1 MKRHLL
7 NGAAAAVLAAST
19 ALTAQTAWASDS
31 GETAGPIRAYGGD
44 IDPFGGD
51 IDPFGG
57 DIDPFGGDIDPFGGD
72 IDPFGGDID
81 PFGGDIDPFGGD
93 IDPFRADRNP
103 FYGEISPFWGDI
115 TVYWGDINPFGGDI
129 DPFGGDIDPFGG
141 DIDPFGGDIDPFWG
155 DLSSL
160 GGDIDPFGGDIDPFG
175 GDIDPFGGDI
185 DPFWRE
191 IGPFWGDL
199 SASWGDIDPF
209 TGDYQPIAGQLDE
222 LFTRADSVFGDAIES
237 STGQS
242 MDEAFLNGLLANF
255 GIDRNDPGSLADVS
269 SAERSEFFL
278 AFYDHLM
285 SYTGID
291 HVDFWMPAINWSP
304 ALSQYNG
311 GGRHAR
317 IGLLDFSTRSSDGLF
332 QVSQGD
338 HGTLEFHHG
347 SAVRSLINAPLDGS
361 GVMGVAPEAR
371 IISFDPFDD
380 TQTTDWGTVEFGLSY
395 LSLAQSDIVNLSM
408 GVPGWTLNP
417 EWGDVFSSPLVRL
430 FNDNMLFVMAAG
442 NDGQAQTVDIDWT
455 GVDTL
460 DNLLIVGSVDPG
472 GRISSFSNRPGD
484 ACLTVQGVCEAGN
497 RLMDRFLVAPGELVL
512 AEDGNGGVI
521 RLSGTSFAA
530 PLVSGAAALAK
541 GQWWW
546 LEGADLADLL
556 LESAQDLGEPGVDAV
571 YGHGLLNVAGA
582 MAPLNPD
589 ELYVVSRRGQRISAG
604 DVMVD
609 GGRLRFRNST
619 RDSVVVFEDINDTFR
634 DFEVTLDNLTV
645 GSTLSDSVS
654 AVYAETYI
662 YERTTGGSNGASF
675 ADAAMLDRPLL
686 REGNLE
692 VTAFVAAADP
702 RGRGMTRQLGFQ
714 TGLRFADTATGRD
727 VTIGVGEG
735 ALALTGQS
743 GFGLFSDHRPE
754 TGGVNPV
761 LGFASGGVFAASGFQ
776 LGERTRLTVGSTMT
790 REEQTFFMPGTGEE
804 QPLFDGLSPY
814 QAVAFNMALEHRL
827 TDTATLH
834 GAVTQL
840 HESTGLLG
848 AQGTGPLD
856 FTGGADTS
864 AFTLG
869 LDARLMPRL
878 QVSASTTAAVTRQTA
893 FDSGLLD
900 LNDEIVATAAQ
911 ISVQYSGIA
920 GESDAIRVSMLQP
933 LHIETGSL
941 SYTSAYVA
949 DRDTGALGFDTQV
962 WQLGGERPLYTEF
975 LYATPLPG
983 ALGEASL
990 FARQQ
995 VAGSA
1000 MDRARNGFAAGASLS
1015 LRF

>member
-1 MKRHLL
+1 MKRQFMC
-7 NGAAAAVLAAST
+7 GAAAAVLVFTASVSGQ
-19 ALTAQTAWASDS
+19 AAWAD
-31 GETAGPIRAYGGD
+31 GPIQASGGD

-93 IDPFRADRNP
+93 IDPFRSDRNP
-103 FYGEISPFWGDI
+103 FYGDISPFWGN
-115 TVYWGDINPFGGDI
+115 TSLYWGDIRPYGGDI

-155 DLSSL
+155 DLSAL

-175 GDIDPFGGDI
+175 GDIDPF
-185 DPFWRE
+185 WQE
-191 IGPFWGDL
+191 VGPLWGDL
-199 SASWGDIDPF
+199 DASWGDIDPD
-209 TGDYQPIAGQLDE
+209 TGDYQTIAAQLDDM
-222 LFTRADSVFGDAIES
+222 FGRAETVFGDAILGA
-237 STGQS
+237 TGQS
-242 MDEAFLNGLLANF
+242 MDAAFLTGLLANF
-255 GIDRNDPGSLADVS
+255 GIDRNDPATLAGVS
-269 SAERSEFFL
+269 AAERSEFFL

-285 SYTGID
+285 SFSGID

-304 ALSQYNG
+304 ALSQANG

-317 IGLLDFSTRSSDGLF
+317 IGLLDFSTRSNNGLF

-338 HGTLEFHHG
+338 FGTLEFHHG
-347 SAVRSLINAPLDGS
+347 AAVRSLIGAELDGS
-361 GVMGVAPEAR
+361 GVMGVAPDAR
-371 IISFDPFDD
+371 IVSYDPYDD
-380 TQTTDWGTVEFGLSY
+380 TQTTGWNDVEFGMSY
-395 LSLAQSDIVNLSM
+395 LALAQTDIVNLSM

-417 EWGDVFSSPLVRL
+417 EWERIFNSPLVRL
-430 FNDNMLFVMAAG
+430 FNDNTLFVLAAG
-442 NDGQAQTVDIDWT
+442 NDGAAQSVDIDWT

-472 GRISSFSNRPGD
+472 GRISAFSNRPGD
-484 ACLTVQGVCEAGN
+484 ACLTVRGSCQPGH

-546 LEGADLADLL
+546 LQGADLADLL
-556 LESAQDLGEPGVDAV
+556 LETATDLGDPGVDAV

-582 MAPLNPD
+582 MAPLDPQD
-589 ELYVVSRRGQRISAG
+589 LYVINGWGRRVSAG

-609 GGRLRFRNST
+609 GGRLRFRHGSSDT
-619 RDSVVVFEDINDTFR
+619 VVLFEDLNDTFR
-634 DFEVTLDNLTV
+634 DFEVALDDLTV
-645 GSTLSDSVS
+645 GSSLSDSVS
-654 AVYAETYI
+654 SVYAETYI
-662 YERTTGGSNGASF
+662 YERTSNGGTGTNF
-675 ADAAMLDRPLL
+675 ADATLFGQPVL
-686 REGNLE
+686 RRGNLE
-692 VTAFVAAADP
+692 VTAFAAAADP
-702 RGRGMTRQLGFQ
+702 RGRGMTRELGFQ
-714 TGLRFADTATGRD
+714 TGMRFADTASGRD
-727 VTIGVGEG
+727 VTVGVGEG
-735 ALALTGQS
+735 AMALTGNT

-761 LGFASGGVFAASGFQ
+761 LGFASGGFFAASGFQ
-776 LGERTRLTVGSTMT
+776 LGENTRLIVGSTMN
-790 REEQTFFMPGTGEE
+790 REEQTFLMPGTGE
-804 QPLFDGLSPY
+804 QRPLFDGLSPY
-814 QAVAFNMALEHRL
+814 QAMALNVAVEHRL
-827 TDTATLH
+827 SDTATLH
-834 GAVTQL
+834 GSVTQL
-840 HESTGLLG
+840 HEATGLLG

-856 FTGGADTS
+856 FSGGAETS
-864 AFTLG
+864 AFSMG
-869 LDARLMPRL
+869 LDAELMPRL
-878 QVSASTTAAVTRQTA
+878 RLSASTTTAMTRQA
-893 FDSGLLD
+893 SFDNGLLD
-900 LNDEIVATAAQ
+900 LNDAIVSTAAQ
-911 ISVQYSGIA
+911 ISVQYAGLA
-920 GESDAIRVSMLQP
+920 GETDALRVSLLQP
-933 LHIETGSL
+933 LHIESGSL
-941 SYTSAYVA
+941 AYSAARVV
-949 DRDTGALGFDTQV
+949 DRDTGALGLDTQV
-962 WQLGGERPLYTEF
+962 WQLGGERPLYTEL

-1000 MDRARNGFAAGASLS
+1000 FDRARNGFAAGASMR